1 MINTPFSEASRVV
14 LEAEIAYLPM
24 NLPLKTA
31 VFILRRTLLASTV
44 AVLALL
50 PCADAATKDDK
61 PPELDSPAKVKPGTT
76 ALLKAAGK
84 GMRYFL
90 RVPKKYDARNGSRL
104 IVFLHGLEHEWLGL
118 SPQLR
123 GEKSGV
129 RTTFSAARTGENG
142 TDPFG
147 TE

>member
-1 MINTPFSEASRVV
+1 MAQDYI
-14 LEAEIAYLPM
+14 M
-24 NLPLKTA
+24 NLPSKTA

-44 AVLALL
+44 AVLALV
-50 PCADAATKDDK
+50 PSADAATKDDK

-104 IVFLHGLEHEWLGL
+104 IVFLHGSSMRCSVESL
-118 SPQLR
+118 SLR
-123 GEKSGV
+123 
-129 RTTFSAARTGENG
+129 
-142 TDPFG
+142 
-147 TE
+147 